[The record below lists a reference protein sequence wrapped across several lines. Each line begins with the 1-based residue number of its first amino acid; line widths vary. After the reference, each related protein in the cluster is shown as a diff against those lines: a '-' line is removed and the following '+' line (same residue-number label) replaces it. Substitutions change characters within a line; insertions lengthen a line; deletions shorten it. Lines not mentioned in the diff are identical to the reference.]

1 MMEFWIT
8 IGLITMIFVGLI
20 LAPFILRPRIIPA
33 RVSFDITVYKDQL
46 DEIDHDLDRGTISGA
61 DAKAARGEIERR
73 ILNISEAAETLDKI
87 NPSPRRRISYIS
99 ATVIAVSV
107 PSIALVF
114 YVYLGSPHLLD
125 KSDTSRNIKASAE
138 QIAKSSRSTQ
148 ISQLAGNL
156 DELVGALVTRLRNN
170 PDDLQ
175 GWLILGRAYIRLG
188 QLENATAPLRK
199 AMSLAPNNGA
209 VMTDL
214 AENLVVTNN
223 NQVTPEAYAL
233 FKRAYKRDK
242 RGPRPRYY
250 LSLAD
255 AQGGKLKKALQGW
268 IDLLAI
274 SPKNAPW
281 RGIVEASITNAAS
294 ALRIDPTS
302 IRPTL
307 EAQLFAPPRADQA
320 TQRSAASPKSS
331 QESYKKSVPGPTQE
345 QMEAAKQMSAND
357 RTTMIKGMVEGL
369 AERLRNKPDDLD
381 GWQRLA
387 RVYHVL
393 GDDKKADAAEVHIRR
408 LTQNNKK

>member
-1 MMEFWIT
+1 MSMMRKIVVMLACLQISLSGCVTTDQVPYSNKSTKNSALEQRLT
-8 IGLITMIFVGLI
+8 LARRYIGD
-20 LAPFILRPRIIPA
+20 
-33 RVSFDITVYKDQL
+33 SNW
-46 DEIDHDLDRGTISGA
+46 E
-61 DAKAARGEIERR
+61 DAK
-73 ILNISEAAETLDKI
+73 
-87 NPSPRRRISYIS
+87 
-99 ATVIAVSV
+99 
-107 PSIALVF
+107 
-114 YVYLGSPHLLD
+114 
-125 KSDTSRNIKASAE
+125 RNL
-138 QIAKSSRSTQ
+138 
-148 ISQLAGNL
+148 QLAM
-156 DELVGALVTRLRNN
+156 E
-170 PDDLQ
+170 
-175 GWLILGRAYIRLG
+175 I
-188 QLENATAPLRK
+188 K
-199 AMSLAPNNGA
+199 PNDPE
-209 VMTDL
+209 VY
-214 AENLVVTNN
+214 
-223 NQVTPEAYAL
+223 EAYAL